1 MLLPVTSA
9 ASRLRHLG
17 LLALGRHRLVQNIYA
32 AVTSAAHLLYVVPL
46 VMLMGAR
53 GTVISIILTEVFG
66 ALAFAICYRREA
78 AARATARGVDPVAP
92 LPAPLERAT

>member
-1 MLLPVTSA
+1 MAFVFGN
-9 ASRLRHLG
+9 LG

-32 AVTSAAHLLYVVPL
+32 AVTVLHLLYVVPL

-66 ALAFAICYRREA
+66 ALAFFICYRREA
-78 AARATARGVDPVAP
+78 AARATARSVDPVAP
-92 LPAPLERAT
+92 IPAPFERAT

>member
-1 MLLPVTSA
+1 VA
-9 ASRLRHLG
+9 FVFGNLG

-32 AVTSAAHLLYVVPL
+32 AVTVLHLLYVVPL

-66 ALAFAICYRREA
+66 ALAFFICYRREA
-78 AARATARGVDPVAP
+78 TARATARGVDPVAP
-92 LPAPLERAT
+92 IPAPLERAT